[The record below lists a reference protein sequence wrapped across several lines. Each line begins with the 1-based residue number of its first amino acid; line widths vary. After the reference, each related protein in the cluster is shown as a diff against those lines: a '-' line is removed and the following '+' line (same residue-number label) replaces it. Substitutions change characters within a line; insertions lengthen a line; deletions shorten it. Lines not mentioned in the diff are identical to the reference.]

1 MLTVS
6 VILFFFI
13 GTQSTMKSNTRR
25 TLMKAVCLVSLTFQN
40 AAFVQIY
47 KYSRIGLPE
56 NLYIASTAVC
66 IGEAIKV
73 VFSFF
78 LMVTFE
84 KSLQDICDFFYESV
98 VTNPLDT
105 LRMCVPAVVYV
116 LVTNLV
122 LISGANLDVITFQII
137 SQLKIPATVF
147 FAILFLRSSFRLL
160 QYLSILILMTGAV
173 LVQLTD
179 IEDVVPNAIHH
190 ESLVTTKL
198 MLSDKTLGIVTG
210 LAACVLSGF
219 AGVYFEK
226 ILKAYNSTVWSR
238 NLQLSIL
245 SIPPA
250 LIASFAKDWR
260 EIRDKGFFYG
270 YNNVVW
276 IVIFL
281 QAFGGLIVAL
291 SVKLADNVSKSYATS
306 CSIIVAG
313 ASSSFIFHYT
323 FNSQFLGGAALVI
336 LSVPLYA
343 ITFGEVKVE
352 SVKLEADDEE
362 CFI

>member
-1 MLTVS
+1 
-6 VILFFFI
+6 
-13 GTQSTMKSNTRR
+13 MKSNVRQTF
-25 TLMKAVCLVSLTFQN
+25 MKAICLISLTFQN

-47 KYSRIGLPE
+47 KYSRIGRPE

-66 IGEAIKV
+66 LGEAIKV

-84 KSLQDICDFFYESV
+84 KSLKDVRKFFYDSV
-98 VTNPLDT
+98 VSDPLDT
-105 LRMCVPAVVYV
+105 LRMCVPAVIYV
-116 LVTNLV
+116 ISTNLV
-122 LISGANLDVITFQII
+122 LVSGANLDVITFQII
-137 SQLKIPATVF
+137 SQLRIPATVF

-160 QYLSILILMTGAV
+160 QYFSILILMTGVV
-173 LVQLTD
+173 LVQSTD
-179 IEDVVPNAIHH
+179 IEGIKPDQIRYENFA
-190 ESLVTTKL
+190 STK
-198 MLSDKTLGIVTG
+198 LSDKTLGIVTG
-210 LAACVLSGF
+210 LIACVLAGF

-226 ILKAYNSTVWSR
+226 ILKAHDSTVWSR
-238 NLQLSIL
+238 NLQLSVL

-250 LIASFAKDWR
+250 LVASFTKDWY
-260 EIRDKGFFYG
+260 EIHDRGFFYG

-276 IVIFL
+276 VVIFL
-281 QAFGGLIVAL
+281 QASGGLITAL

-313 ASSSFIFHYT
+313 VSSSFIFHYT
-323 FNSQFLGGAALVI
+323 FNYQFLGGAALVI

-343 ITFGEVKVE
+343 VTFGEIKVE
-352 SVKLEADDEE
+352 PIKLEADGDE